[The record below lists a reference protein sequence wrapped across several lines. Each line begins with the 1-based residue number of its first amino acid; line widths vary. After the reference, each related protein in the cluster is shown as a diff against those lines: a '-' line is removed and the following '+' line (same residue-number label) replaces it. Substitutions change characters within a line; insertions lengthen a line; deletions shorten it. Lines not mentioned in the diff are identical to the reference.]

1 MCSQW
6 GGGLVAGYC
15 FEDKLGCFEWLERMN
30 GWEVRVRKGFSVF
43 KRMLQGVCLRMHKNP
58 AEVEWPL
65 LLLL

>member
-1 MCSQW
+1 M
-6 GGGLVAGYC
+6 AGYC

-58 AEVEWPL
+58 AEVE
-65 LLLL
+65 